1 MRYRAER
8 SALDVAALVQA
19 TPAAVT
25 SIPRLCGPTEF
36 QSKLLNAI
44 RYNAKVADQFLLRS
58 EMQIELLAPDQL
70 RLNPDNDRHGPL
82 KDEASAIQWLLEN
95 RNSHMRALAEDLAN
109 TKRIY
114 EPPLVRSDGGAYV
127 VFDGN
132 RRMCCVKLFMDPT
145 LAPSE
150 RWKDFFAD
158 LASKDLID
166 AFSRITCEVERD
178 LSVIDEMLYR
188 RHTGSQ
194 DGVGRSQWNPE
205 GKSFFLQRTGKA
217 SVGLGEAV
225 ERALKA
231 EQLIAET
238 MELPW
243 SNLERLFSSEPIRK
257 RAGISFAGGS
267 LVYLTDK
274 QQNMATLKRIAED
287 MASQKI
293 VLGDLWNNT
302 SKSRYLDKLKS
313 EGFDIDVAPKGR
325 TTPTQG
331 VRPQEAGL
339 EVTPFARKGR
349 VPKDKHLISS
359 ADQNPFLHRVEFERG
374 EKIWRELQFTLQFDE
389 HDNAIA
395 VLMRVLLELAV
406 TYYAR
411 DHGLIFSSGD
421 SFARRVS
428 SAADSMASRGL
439 IDDKARNIIRKFESD
454 KPIVSAHSMHQ
465 YVHNPNFHPSRSD
478 MKAIWN
484 VIRVI
489 VINSAK

>member
-1 MRYRAER
+1 
-8 SALDVAALVQA
+8 
-19 TPAAVT
+19 
-25 SIPRLCGPTEF
+25 
-36 QSKLLNAI
+36 
-44 RYNAKVADQFLLRS
+44 
-58 EMQIELLAPDQL
+58 MQIEILKPDQL
-70 RLNPDNDRHGPL
+70 KLNPDNDRHGPL

-95 RNSHMRALAEDLAN
+95 RNSHMRALAEDLAS
-109 TKRIY
+109 TKRLY
-114 EPPLVRSDGGAYV
+114 EPPLVRSDNGMYV

-132 RRMCCVKLFMDPT
+132 RRMCCIKLFVDPA

-150 RWKDFFAD
+150 RWKNFFTE
-158 LASKDLID
+158 LGSKELID
-166 AFSRITCEVERD
+166 AYSTITCEVEAD
-178 LSVIDEMLYR
+178 LAVIDEMLYR

-194 DGVGRSQWNPE
+194 EGVGRSQWDPE

-217 SVGLGEAV
+217 SVGVGEAI
-225 ERALKA
+225 EKALKA
-231 EQLIAET
+231 EQLIPEK

-274 QQNMATLKRIAED
+274 QKNMATLKRVAED
-287 MASQKI
+287 MASQKV
-293 VLGDLWNNT
+293 VLGDLWNNA

-313 EGFDIDVAPKGR
+313 EGFEIDVAPKGR
-325 TTPTQG
+325 AATEQKSKPVDVG
-331 VRPQEAGL
+331 V
-339 EVTPFARKGR
+339 EVTPFVRKGR

-359 ADQNPFLHRVEFERG
+359 ADQNPFIHLADFERG
-374 EKIWRELQFTLQFDE
+374 EKIWRELQFALEFDE

-411 DHGLIFSSGD
+411 ENGLVFGAGD
-421 SFARRVS
+421 FFARRVS
-428 SAADSMASRGL
+428 SVADSMANRGL
-439 IDDKARNIIRKFESD
+439 IEDKARNIIRKFESD

-465 YVHNPNFHPSRSD
+465 YVHNPDFHPAKSD

-489 VINSAK
+489 AVNSVK